1 MYIQYAYKNQTNR
14 AKFEFD
20 SKINESELNT
30 FENKIN
36 KDCILF
42 HNTGNR
48 WYIYDTS
55 NNKYIKLSNN
65 RNNFYPKY
73 IVLGENTILTEDF
86 ENNYYIGKIERN

>member
-1 MYIQYAYKNQTNR
+1 MPERWWIWFGGGGVDMVNGDRHSSTYFK
-14 AKFEFD
+14 
-20 SKINESELNT
+20 
-30 FENKIN
+30 ENKRI
-36 KDCILF
+36 F